1 MCRGYIGI
9 YNVLFN
15 QFNPHCITSFVGDEL
30 EESDVDEVM
39 ERKRFPQQRFS
50 PVNPAR
56 ARSLTPEKGR
66 YFSPIPV
73 SRCWTPDVIRH
84 NANFIQSSTS
94 TFPQYRPNDI
104 AAVMQQR
111 KQATNISGN
120 QESLSLQSGPKSAF
134 TTIESIMKVNSTREE
149 VEANTAVS
157 KDSSSDENRASKTTH
172 TSSFQGNMVNL
183 SVQRSAPN
191 FISIPTSNPT
201 TTRQHNPILPGSSL
215 LHTTTGRPLLAVP
228 RMPESDKTTLANV
241 QYGSIPHLVYSS
253 CGNAGRDGCSFPG
266 QGLTYHQSPS
276 GSYVSPMVALPYPGG
291 PLQDKMIT
299 AISPLSSQIPTSS
312 VLRPSSNV
320 VSHGGY
326 PLVSTLFSPV
336 VNIHLPQ
343 QGGAGMYA
351 LPDGSGLDQGGKGI
365 IKNQTNEK
373 DGTDKKHDGVQ
384 NQSSQTL
391 AVSSGFA
398 TRQDNKCP
406 GEKEGKTTKN
416 ILKKY
421 VPDGMEQ

>member
-1 MCRGYIGI
+1 
-9 YNVLFN
+9 
-15 QFNPHCITSFVGDEL
+15 
-30 EESDVDEVM
+30 M
-39 ERKRFPQQRFS
+39 ERKHFPQQRFS

-94 TFPQYRPNDI
+94 TFPQYRPNHI
-104 AAVMQQR
+104 AALMQQR

-120 QESLSLQSGPKSAF
+120 KERSSLQSSPKSAF

-157 KDSSSDENRASKTTH
+157 KDSSSDENRASETTH

-183 SVQRSAPN
+183 SVQQRSIPN
-191 FISIPTSNPT
+191 FISIPTSNPA
-201 TTRQHNPILPGSSL
+201 TTRQHNPILPGSSM
-215 LHTTTGRPLLAVP
+215 LHTITGRPLLAVP
-228 RMPESDKTTLANV
+228 RMPESDKTTSANV
-241 QYGSIPHLVYSS
+241 QYGSIPQLVYSS
-253 CGNAGRDGCSFPG
+253 CANVGRDGCSFPG

-291 PLQDKMIT
+291 PLQDKVIT
-299 AISPLSSQIPTSS
+299 AISPLSSQISTNS

-351 LPDGSGLDQGGKGI
+351 LPDGSGFDQSEKGI

-373 DGTDKKHDGVQ
+373 DGTEMIPGKKHDGVQ

-398 TRQDNKCP
+398 TRQNNKCP
-406 GEKEGKTTKN
+406 GEKEGTTTKN

-421 VPDGMEQ
+421 VADGMEQ